1 MALHALSEDEV
12 TRRLRVYSHGT
23 VQRIE
28 GEEEIVAARAEEA
41 AAAKVESQRERALPE
56 AA

>member
-1 MALHALSEDEV
+1 VALHALSEDEV